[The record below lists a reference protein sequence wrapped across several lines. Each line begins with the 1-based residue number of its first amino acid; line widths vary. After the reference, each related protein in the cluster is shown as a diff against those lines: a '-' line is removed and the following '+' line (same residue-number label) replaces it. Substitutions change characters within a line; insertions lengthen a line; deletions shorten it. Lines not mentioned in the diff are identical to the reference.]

1 MELLLQFVVLAFTAL
16 VWWLARRDLSLRAAL
31 LRTGEAEELERLR
44 AGVEG
49 LAADLERRA
58 EAAEARLAS
67 RIAEARALSFPLG
80 TEGGPAPA
88 GPEGGGDDRYAP
100 ALALAAAGVTDLT
113 EIARRTGLGRG
124 EVELLLT
131 LRARRAP

>member
-16 VWWLARRDLSLRAAL
+16 VWWLARRDLTAQAAQA
-31 LRTGEAEELERLR
+31 RSGQGAELERLR

-58 EAAEARLAS
+58 EAAETKLRAS
-67 RIAEARALSFPLG
+67 INEARALTALE
-80 TEGGPAPA
+80 TAAVLE
-88 GPEGGGDDRYAP
+88 PEADDRYAP
-100 ALALAAAGVTDLT
+100 ALALAAAGVADPV

-124 EVELLLT
+124 EVELLLN